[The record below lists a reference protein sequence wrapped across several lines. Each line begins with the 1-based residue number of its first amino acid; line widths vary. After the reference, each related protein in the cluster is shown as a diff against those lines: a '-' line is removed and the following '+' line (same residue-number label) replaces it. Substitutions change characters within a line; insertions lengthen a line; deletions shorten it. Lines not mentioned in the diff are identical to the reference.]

1 MYVPRHRQ
9 LLYHVK
15 TWTQQLLQQQP
26 LRQQLL
32 QAVVEKGRNFQTRY
46 RLINQTVKSLSRHV
60 NPSNFSHRAERI
72 LYSRWK
78 FVFKHMENLVPEGE
92 TLKDSYIE
100 HILPHLRASFKAKK
114 YAIDVLSYQVAS
126 LYAKRKDWVKEV
138 TRTT

>member
-1 MYVPRHRQ
+1 MNAIDLWENGSYVRDGQ
-9 LLYHVK
+9 
-15 TWTQQLLQQQP
+15 
-26 LRQQLL
+26 
-32 QAVVEKGRNFQTRY
+32 NN
-46 RLINQTVKSLSRHV
+46 ILSRITALKYV

-78 FVFKHMENLVPEGE
+78 FVFKHMKNLVPEGE

-100 HILPHLRASFKAKK
+100 HILPHLRESFKAKK